1 MCFFIICIT
10 NIIFSLSS
18 NSLGLLQKI
27 PLDIK
32 ELLCITY
39 SKKNKDDNNSDKI
52 NNESNFSGKKSAIVE
67 NTFGEIIKNEIGVSE
82 VSDFKIGENEV
93 DESKIG
99 EIKIG
104 ENKIGEIDNDSSTV
118 SDDNA
123 NTDDNSNNPLRNLY
137 FLDKDVN
144 ELISASRVVEE
155 EKKLQKDLQTEN
167 RSLYLKSVFIPLLRM
182 NFV

>member
-1 MCFFIICIT
+1 M
-10 NIIFSLSS
+10 
-18 NSLGLLQKI
+18 LQKI

-39 SKKNKDDNNSDKI
+39 SKKSKDDNNPDKI
-52 NNESNFSGKKSAIVE
+52 NNESKENSSENKTAIRE
-67 NTFGEIIKNEIGVSE
+67 NTFGEIISGENKIGDNEISE
-82 VSDFKIGENEV
+82 F
-93 DESKIG
+93 
-99 EIKIG
+99 KIG
-104 ENKIGEIDNDSSTV
+104 ENKIGESKIGENKIGEFDDERSTV

-123 NTDDNSNNPLRNLY
+123 NTNDNSNNPLRNLF
-137 FLDKDVN
+137 FLDKDLN

-182 NFV
+182 NSA